1 MILQRVSPVT
11 HSIGNSVKRVVV
23 IASSILVFRNPVT
36 QQASRVGWCT
46 MLRCRIVLEAEC
58 SCLGF
63 RASSLLARPK
73 DGLARTGGT
82 LVLA

>member
-36 QQASRVGWCT
+36 QQASR
-46 MLRCRIVLEAEC
+46 A
-58 SCLGF
+58 
-63 RASSLLARPK
+63 A
-73 DGLARTGGT
+73 GLAVGSPQGWPGPYRRNACAGMSSSAAH
-82 LVLA
+82 VLPAHLSCPVF